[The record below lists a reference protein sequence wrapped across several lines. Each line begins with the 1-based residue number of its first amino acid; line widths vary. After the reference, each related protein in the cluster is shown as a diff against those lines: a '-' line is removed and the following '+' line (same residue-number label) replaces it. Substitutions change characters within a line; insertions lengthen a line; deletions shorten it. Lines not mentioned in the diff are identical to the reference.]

1 MEPLK
6 NEGITKR
13 SFWLVKTQNKALLK
27 ENDRGREHP
36 NFPNTK
42 VWIFEVCIFLEQAI
56 QALYM
61 MLSELPPGFV
71 NQLYADLKLLINNW

>member
-13 SFWLVKTQNKALLK
+13 SFCLVKTQNKALLK
-27 ENDRGREHP
+27 ENDRGREHQ

-42 VWIFEVCIFLEQAI
+42 V
-56 QALYM
+56 
-61 MLSELPPGFV
+61 
-71 NQLYADLKLLINNW
+71 